1 MILTQIISE
10 LLLKSTVHRF
20 LLVLANT
27 GTSDDYLINFRS
39 LKKQACTFWWVEFY
53 CLIIPPLKTN

>member
-1 MILTQIISE
+1 MILTQIILE

-27 GTSDDYLINFRS
+27 GTSNDYLINFRS
-39 LKKQACTFWWVEFY
+39 LKKQVCT
-53 CLIIPPLKTN
+53 LILVSRVLLFNYSTT